1 MLKTIRTMWYNK
13 HYYLI
18 KEESKLFRLYIDNI
32 YQGEM
37 KNFQNYDK
45 ILPFKFNEMEIKFI
59 NELNFNK

>member
-1 MLKTIRTMWYNK
+1 MLKTVRTMWHNK

-18 KEESKLFRLYIDNI
+18 KEENNLFRLYVDNI

-37 KNFQNYDK
+37 KKFQNYDK

>member
-1 MLKTIRTMWYNK
+1 MLKTVRTMWYNK

-18 KEESKLFRLYIDNI
+18 KEENNLFRLYVDNI

-37 KNFQNYDK
+37 KKFQNYDK